1 MKTIT
6 IQAKHR
12 DKRGKGAA
20 RASRREG
27 LIPVVLYGEG
37 KNISLTVD
45 RREFLKALQE
55 AGGENV
61 LFDVVVPG
69 EKPLTS
75 VLREIQQDVVSRSV
89 THLDFQHVGMHKK
102 IHVSVSVHLTG
113 EPDGVRNFGGIL
125 EHAGREVEVLCLP
138 NNIPAHIE
146 LDVSS
151 LMVGDSLHV
160 SDLAKGDYE
169 ILDDATKVIAHV
181 AAPTVERKA
190 VEEEA
195 AEEEAAAEEE
205 GAEEKKEAGEEPESE
220 GEKS

>member
-1 MKTIT
+1 MRTIT
-6 IQAKHR
+6 IQAKQR
-12 DKRGKGAA
+12 EKKGKGAA
-20 RASRREG
+20 RATRREG
-27 LIPVVLYGEG
+27 LIPAVLYGEG

-61 LFDVVVPG
+61 LFDIVIPG
-69 EKPLTS
+69 QKPLKS
-75 VLREIQQDVVSRSV
+75 VLREMQQDVVSRSV

-102 IHVSVSVHLTG
+102 IHVSVSIHLKG
-113 EPDGVRNFGGIL
+113 EPEGVRNFGGIL

-138 NNIPAHIE
+138 NNIPSHIE

-160 SDLAKGDYE
+160 SDLPRGDFE

-181 AAPTVERKA
+181 AAPTVERKT

-195 AEEEAAAEEE
+195 AEEEAAAEEAAA
-205 GAEEKKEAGEEPESE
+205 GEKKEAGEERE
-220 GEKS
+220 GEGD